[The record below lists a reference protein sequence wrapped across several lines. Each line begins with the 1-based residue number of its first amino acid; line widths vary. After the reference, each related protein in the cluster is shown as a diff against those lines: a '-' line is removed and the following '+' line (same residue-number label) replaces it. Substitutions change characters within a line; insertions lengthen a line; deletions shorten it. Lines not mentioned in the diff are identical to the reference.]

1 MRDVGV
7 TDGAT
12 VVASGFR
19 GWPAD
24 ATAFLTELA
33 ADNTAQF
40 WSAERHRHTEAVLP
54 PLRALA
60 AELAAEFGE
69 LRIFRPYRDR
79 RFRPDAPPY
88 RCDAG
93 GVCHSAGGTAR
104 AVVLSGSALT
114 VEVGRFAFDGP
125 ALQAYRAAL
134 GGAGA
139 APVDGATAGPGA
151 AGTGPGR
158 DVDPTDAA
166 GTAVGA
172 RLAAILADLAA
183 RCVVP
188 DDARLLTRTPRGVPA
203 THPHADLLRRR
214 ALLVRRSW
222 PAGEWLGTR
231 EPLHRVR
238 EAWRAA
244 EPLVAWLDEIVG
256 PA

>member
-1 MRDVGV
+1 MIRSNTSGVGE
-7 TDGAT
+7 GA
-12 VVASGFR
+12 VGVASGFR

-93 GVCHSAGGTAR
+93 GACASVGGTAR

-125 ALQAYRAAL
+125 ALRAYRAAL
-134 GGAGA
+134 AG
-139 APVDGATAGPGA
+139 DGA
-151 AGTGPGR
+151 AGG
-158 DVDPTDAA
+158 DPTG
-166 GTAVGA
+166 GTASGG
-172 RLAAILADLAA
+172 RLAEIVADLVA
-183 RCVVP
+183 RGFVP
-188 DDARLLTRTPRGVPA
+188 DDTRLLTRAPRGVA
-203 THPHADLLRRR
+203 AAHPHADLLRRR

-244 EPLVAWLDEIVG
+244 EPLVAWLDDAVG